1 MNPLLIGFA
10 AALFFLLRKKPTTT
24 TTTTTPGS
32 GTSFAIPLGPP
43 IPTNQPGGAGTPQGQ
58 QVVLL
63 NAVLANKL
71 PCIDPAGKQRVFV
84 LKEIE
89 KQYNAIKEQLDTESQ
104 RAQPD
109 EAYIAQLS
117 TDYNNLW
124 NQLKAGSA
132 DHAAKCQKYFDDFS
146 KRPGSNTGQTSITTA
161 TNVRQAP

>member
-1 MNPLLIGFA
+1 MNPLVLAGA
-10 AALFFLLRKKPTTT
+10 VALFFLLRKKKPTTPP
-24 TTTTTPGS
+24 PG
-32 GTSFAIPLGPP
+32 
-43 IPTNQPGGAGTPQGQ
+43 QPGPGTQTPQGQ
-58 QVVLL
+58 LVILT

-109 EAYIAQLS
+109 EVYIAQIS

-146 KRPGSNTGQTSITTA
+146 KRPGNAPGSGQAITSAQTTQQ
-161 TNVRQAP
+161 TRTSL

>member
-1 MNPLLIGFA
+1 MNPLVIAGA
-10 AALFFLLRKKPTTT
+10 VVLFFLLRKKPP
-24 TTTTTPGS
+24 TTP
-32 GTSFAIPLGPP
+32 PP
-43 IPTNQPGGAGTPQGQ
+43 GQPGPGTQTPQGQ
-58 QVVLL
+58 LVILT

-109 EAYIAQLS
+109 EVYIAQLS

-132 DHAAKCQKYFDDFS
+132 DHANKCQKYFDDFS
-146 KRPGSNTGQTSITTA
+146 KRPGNAPGSGQAITSAQTA
-161 TNVRQAP
+161 QQTRTSL

>member
-1 MNPLLIGFA
+1 MNPLVIAGA
-10 AALFFLLRKKPTTT
+10 VVLFFLLRKKPP
-24 TTTTTPGS
+24 TTP
-32 GTSFAIPLGPP
+32 PP
-43 IPTNQPGGAGTPQGQ
+43 GQPGPGTQTPQGQ
-58 QVVLL
+58 LVILT

-89 KQYNAIKEQLDTESQ
+89 KQYNAIKAQLDDESQ

-109 EAYIAQLS
+109 EVYIAQLS

-146 KRPGSNTGQTSITTA
+146 KRPGNAPGSGQAITSAQTA
-161 TNVRQAP
+161 QQTRGSL

>member
-1 MNPLLIGFA
+1 MNPLLLGFA
-10 AALFFLLRKKPTTT
+10 AALFFLLRKKKPTTPP
-24 TTTTTPGS
+24 PG
-32 GTSFAIPLGPP
+32 
-43 IPTNQPGGAGTPQGQ
+43 QPGPGTKTPQGKL
-58 QVVLL
+58 VILT

-109 EAYIAQLS
+109 EVYIAQLS